1 LSHFYSIIIVRSDT
15 KIYSYGEGRHIYM
28 KTID

>member
-15 KIYSYGEGRHIYM
+15 KIYSYGEGGIF
-28 KTID
+28 I